1 MGQLF
6 HPTSWPGVS
15 LKWPEGG
22 TSTQSPG
29 LGQAWPPG
37 APRDPPEL
45 LALQGSARG
54 AEGYFQG
61 PAGPAVWMGSCPG
74 PPVQRCPPSLHVRS

>member
-1 MGQLF
+1 MGQLS
-6 HPTSWPGVS
+6 HITSWPGVS

-22 TSTQSPG
+22 DKHTKAWFGAG
-29 LGQAWPPG
+29 LASG

-54 AEGYFQG
+54 AEGCFQG